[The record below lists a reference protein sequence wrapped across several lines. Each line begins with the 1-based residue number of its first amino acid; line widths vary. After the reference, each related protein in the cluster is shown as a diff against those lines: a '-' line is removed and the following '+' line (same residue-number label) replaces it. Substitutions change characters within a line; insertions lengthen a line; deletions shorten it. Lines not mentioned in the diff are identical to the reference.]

1 MQKLERPE
9 LVQAQEKLEA
19 ALDEACTADVHK
31 ADTGKLIRIAESL
44 AIASAAASAAVS
56 VRHRLRQERE
66 LEKLARKTAPQ
77 NYRRFSDPRGILWS
91 AFAVHP
97 SSATG
102 AHTALPRQYREGWL
116 SFDSDTETRRI
127 APIPEGWKELSE
139 DDLRQLW
146 EKAEIARRRKR

>member
-1 MQKLERPE
+1 MQRLERPE

-66 LEKLARKTAPQ
+66 LEKIARKTAPQ
-77 NYRRFSDPRGILWS
+77 NYRRFSDPRGIEWN

-97 SSATG
+97 SSATT
-102 AHTALPRQYREGWL
+102 AHAALPRQYREGWL
-116 SFDSDTETRRI
+116 SFDSERETRRV
-127 APIPEGWKELSE
+127 APIPEGWRELSE
-139 DDLRQLW
+139 QELLDLL
-146 EKAEIARRRKR
+146 EKAEIAPRRKR